1 MKNRQVPRA
10 EWSRFFD
17 DFSRRHEHE
26 PATVRV
32 LSRRLGN
39 QVEANALALEGIVAS
54 PMGDAI
60 SIHLGGAP
68 ERHVEHPVESPEQVW
83 VELTEDGTETAVAI
97 ESAADVQTIVEL
109 APAHPSCE
117 YCNAMG

>member
-39 QVEANALALEGIVAS
+39 QVEASALSLEGIVAS
-54 PMGDAI
+54 AMGDAI

-83 VELTEDGTETAVAI
+83 VELMEDGTETAVAI
-97 ESAADVQTIVEL
+97 QSAGGVQTILEIEL
-109 APAHPSCE
+109 PRVSCA
-117 YCNAMG
+117 CGA